1 MNKQNYQR
9 MLEQTLTKIEA
20 DTAEGGSVPTL
31 LLHSCCAPC
40 SSYVLEYLSQYFRIT
55 VFYYNPNIYPEQEY
69 RMRVREQQE
78 FIRRFPA
85 KYPISFVEGAYD
97 TERFYA
103 MAKGLEL
110 LPEGGERCF
119 RCYALRLREAGEL
132 ASAQKFDY
140 FTTTLSISPLKNA
153 EKLNEIGTQ
162 IGEELGVAYLQSDF
176 KKKNGYKRSTE
187 LSKEYGMYRQDYC
200 GCVYSYRECHPGEA
214 VQEQVTGH
222 GETDGR

>member
-1 MNKQNYQR
+1 MNRQNYQR
-9 MLEQTLTKIEA
+9 MLEQTLMKIEA
-20 DTAEGGSVPTL
+20 DTAADGSVPTL

-103 MAKGLEL
+103 MVKGLEL

-119 RCYALRLREAGEL
+119 RCYELRLREAGEL
-132 ASAQKFDY
+132 ARAQKFDY

-162 IGEELGVAYLQSDF
+162 IGEELGIAYLQSDF

-200 GCVYSYRECHPGEA
+200 GCVYSYRERHPGENA
-214 VQEQVTGH
+214 QEQVTGH
-222 GETDGR
+222 GETEGR